1 MHRIQYIKTVTI
13 HFKQKTCISSFVF
26 HLIYV
31 SPYLTGKNCF
41 PALDNLIWL
50 WCCLT
55 LEYYSVFFL
64 LKICK
69 TSPKIL
75 LSGQSIS
82 AFLEHSSQTECM
94 RAGEEWIILDYLSGT
109 WEAYHKTATAEINLL
124 DFPGNLRRLL
134 CGEIESPFARSLPVK
149 GILNHRKPGHENSV
163 RVPHRSR

>member
-1 MHRIQYIKTVTI
+1 MHVFICLSPHLCQPISYWQKLLSSSRQSNLTVILSDTWVL
-13 HFKQKTCISSFVF
+13 QC
-26 HLIYV
+26 
-31 SPYLTGKNCF
+31 
-41 PALDNLIWL
+41 
-50 WCCLT
+50 
-55 LEYYSVFFL
+55 FFL

-94 RAGEEWIILDYLSGT
+94 RAEEEWIILDYLSGT

-149 GILNHRKPGHENSV
+149 GILNHRKLGHENSV
-163 RVPHRSR
+163 TVPHRSR